1 MKKILSYLGSYFNSN
16 EFELDIPKIAD
27 VSEMTEEEVEAKL
40 AELQLVGDISLDGN
54 KVTLINIKPK
64 KSQKFNDLY
73 APVETMTWSK
83 GMKLVL
89 DK

>member
-27 VSEMTEEEVEAKL
+27 VSEMTEEEVEAEL
-40 AELQLVGDISLDGN
+40 SELQLTGDISLDGN
-54 KVTLINIKPK
+54 KLTLINIEPK
-64 KSQKFNDLY
+64 KNQKFNDLY

-83 GMKLVL
+83 GMKLKL